1 VSLHSACFLLGE
13 SNNDICLS
21 LSFLIIHVICCSIL
35 GIHIAVVEGER
46 VGVDGKAEEWGT
58 QSGPIPTMAIVSARA
73 GMTDMLV
80 SVVDAALVDIDR
92 AESVLNNAIEGQID
106 ILKQLAPPSITTEIE
121 DALRNDARD
130 ILSVVRSLRM
140 IRSVPP
146 SVMEVVTGFGEI
158 WSARTLYAYL
168 KSIGTN
174 TAWLDARDV
183 LVVKGGASTGLG
195 EKGSTSTGGVVP
207 LWADTARRMEGWWE
221 TVGRAEG
228 VNCSGGGAA
237 GEDDDALAVITDNKP
252 PIVIVTGFVATTS
265 DGVPTTLKRSG
276 SDYSAT
282 IFAKLVASSRVT
294 MWKK

>member
-1 VSLHSACFLLGE
+1 MY
-13 SNNDICLS
+13 I
-21 LSFLIIHVICCSIL
+21 CSIL
-35 GIHIAVVEGER
+35 GNTYIIAVVEGER

-106 ILKQLAPPSITTEIE
+106 ILKQLAPPSITDEIE

-146 SVMEVVTGFGEI
+146 SVMEVVTGYGEI

-183 LVVKGGASTGLG
+183 LVVKGGTSTGLG

-207 LWADTARRMEGWWE
+207 LWVDTARRMEGWWE

-228 VNCSGGGAA
+228 VNCSGGAA
-237 GEDDDALAVITDNKP
+237 GEDDDALADIRDKKP

>member
-1 VSLHSACFLLGE
+1 MSLHSACFLLGE

-21 LSFLIIHVICCSIL
+21 LSFFLLFMCICSIL
-35 GIHIAVVEGER
+35 GIHNIAVVEGER

-228 VNCSGGGAA
+228 VNCSGGAA
-237 GEDDDALAVITDNKP
+237 GEDDDALADIMDKKP